1 MPTQQEQLMQQL
13 VELTEAVKELAV
25 RPGHPPVELPGRPP
39 VVIDVDIEQSDRF
52 TEADRVRQRV
62 AFSYQALGT
71 LTGRVSTA
79 TGREFDVPVVRAAR
93 GDDAILFEDLPPNA
107 NWVELRTGGKVELLR
122 IRRIGEP
129 DGDRPE
135 DGPGDCRR
143 SEAGEVFPRL
153 FTPSEPIGSTVFLR
167 TARGPLVAF
176 GPRLAAFGS
185 DRFDEFDERVGD
197 AESVRSVELAVP
209 TEVPVT

>member
-1 MPTQQEQLMQQL
+1 MQQL

-25 RPGHPPVELPGRPP
+25 RPGHSPLELPGRPP
-39 VVIDVDIEQSDRF
+39 VVIDVDIDD
-52 TEADRVRQRV
+52 ADRVTDADRVHQRV

-93 GDDAILFEDLPPNA
+93 GDNAILFEDLPPNG

-122 IRRIGEP
+122 IRRIGDG
-129 DGDRPE
+129 DGDRAE
-135 DGPGDCRR
+135 DAAGDRRR
-143 SEAGEVFPRL
+143 SDAGEVFPRL
-153 FTPSEPIGSTVFLR
+153 FAPSEPIGSTVFLR

-176 GPRLAAFGS
+176 GPRLTAFGS
-185 DRFDEFDERVGD
+185 DGSDEFDEFD
-197 AESVRSVELAVP
+197 RSVESVESVESARSTTSVVP
-209 TEVPVT
+209 TELPVT